1 MKQHTDAATQPH
13 AFESLEHVC
22 GSIPGTAHATEPMP
36 KWAADAFE
44 AVRLKFDKKRC
55 KKLHVSDWKEALR
68 LLWHTG
74 RDDLEPNGGV
84 LRSIR
89 NHPGAMGYRWLQD
102 YPIKGQANIGHA
114 PLTAAQRAKLQR
126 DSANLYETAKWK
138 GMTMD
143 EWDHRLESAAARDHF
158 ELGCWLYYYT
168 TIPDTLQNRIDCAR
182 RLFDAGISS
191 PGYQFFTV
199 FEFGERQ
206 FDSLFEQGDAEEVI
220 DGLRKFV
227 ATSGGVRQAFE
238 YHGWAIQKV
247 IPNADEVLEGPPRW
261 TGSVDYVA
269 RVEVNVTA
277 DSSEQAAQFALD
289 DLRDRSLGPIN
300 FMIEDLQSRTTATIS
315 VGSALTPWER
325 DEIQFPRLLAEII
338 ATQVN
343 LDIAALAESMDLSI
357 DDVNSLFD
365 RADRAW
371 EAIKEEGVP
380 LATLSQDM

>member
-22 GSIPGTAHATEPMP
+22 GSIPGATHATEPMP

-68 LLWHTG
+68 LLWYTG

-102 YPIKGQANIGHA
+102 YPINGQMNIGLA

-126 DSANLYETAKWK
+126 DSANLHRTAKRK
-138 GMTMD
+138 GITMD

-182 RLFDAGISS
+182 RMFDAGISS

-220 DGLRKFV
+220 EGLRKFV
-227 ATSGGVRQAFE
+227 GTSGGVRQAFE
-238 YHGWAIQKV
+238 YHGWPVQKV
-247 IPNADEVLEGPPRW
+247 TLPPHEALAATVRPDGGP
-261 TGSVDYVA
+261 DYVA

-277 DSSEQAAQFALD
+277 ESPEQAAQFALD
-289 DLRDRSLGPIN
+289 DLRDRSLGPIGFVVEN
-300 FMIEDLQSRTTATIS
+300 LKSHTAVTVR
-315 VGSALTPWER
+315 VGNALTPWER

-338 ATQVN
+338 STQEN